1 MDPNTRS
8 EKARSIVSRRGV
20 MRTIGAALGAS
31 AIGGIGAGGGTGGK
45 TDDASEGGSNETGNG
60 SEEDDAEGTN
70 EPIEIAHRG
79 FAGIY
84 PENTIRAMEGA
95 ARLGAD
101 AIEIDLVPCGDGE
114 IVVFHDDRLS
124 ERTDGGLTDAEGV
137 VWETGCETVLD
148 TEVYETGET
157 IPTFQAV
164 MDAIPPEV
172 GVVLEF
178 KNPGS
183 FDIRPN
189 ENLEGK
195 ALETQKDLWRPFTRD
210 VLDVV
215 SGYDNELLAAASR
228 EAAIATVRELDP
240 SVPTAFFFSDS
251 IETGLDVTRTYDC
264 EVIFP
269 PINMI
274 QGTPLFES
282 PDYYVEDPDFAD
294 TDLVEVASEEGREL
308 YVFTLTS
315 GYEADQLRA
324 AGVDGILTDYP
335 GLFGYGGEIEI
346 EAAEEPAD
354 AVFDQENAADSGS
367 WATGSM

>member
-1 MDPNTRS
+1 MHPNTESRRS
-8 EKARSIVSRRGV
+8 KGVVSRRAVVKAMG
-20 MRTIGAALGAS
+20 TTLAAS
-31 AIGGIGAGGGTGGK
+31 AVGGVGAGGGT
-45 TDDASEGGSNETGNG
+45 EGESGDGEG
-60 SEEDDAEGTN
+60 SESGSKEEEVEAAN

-84 PENTIRAMEGA
+84 PENTIAAVEGA
-95 ARLGAD
+95 AQLGDD

-124 ERTDGGLTDAEGV
+124 ERTDGGLTDTEGV
-137 VWETGCETVLD
+137 IWETDPSIVLD
-148 TEVYETGET
+148 AEVYKTGET
-157 IPTFQAV
+157 IPTFEAV

-189 ENLEGK
+189 ENLKGE
-195 ALETQKDLWRPFTRD
+195 ALETQKDRWRPFTRD
-210 VLDVV
+210 VLEVV

-228 EAAIATVRELDP
+228 EAAIAVVSDLAP
-240 SVPTAFFFSDS
+240 NIPTAFFFSDS
-251 IETGLDVTRTYDC
+251 IETGLDIVHTYDC

-282 PDYYVEDPDFAD
+282 PDYYVEEPDFAD
-294 TDLVEVASEEGREL
+294 IDLVDVADEEDREL
-308 YVFTLTS
+308 YVFTLSS

-335 GLFGYGGEIEI
+335 GLFGYGGPIET
-346 EAAEEPAD
+346 EAAEEGED
-354 AVFDQENAADSGS
+354 AAFDQENATGSDS
-367 WATGSM
+367 WATGSVPSA

>member
-1 MDPNTRS
+1 MDSNTGSGRS
-8 EKARSIVSRRGV
+8 GGIVSRRTFV
-20 MRTIGAALGAS
+20 KAAGTTLGAS
-31 AIGGIGAGGGTGGK
+31 ALGGVGAGGGTGG
-45 TDDASEGGSNETGNG
+45 TDDDTGS
-60 SEEDDAEGTN
+60 GTN
-70 EPIEIAHRG
+70 AERTSEPIEIAHRG

-95 ARLGAD
+95 AQLGAD

-124 ERTDGGLTDAEGV
+124 ERNDGGLTDTDGV
-137 VWETGCETVLD
+137 IWETDCETVLD
-148 TEVYETGET
+148 AEVYETGET
-157 IPTFQAV
+157 IPTFEAV
-164 MDAIPPEV
+164 MDAIPPEI

-189 ENLEGK
+189 ENLEGG
-195 ALETQKDLWRPFTRD
+195 ALETQKDRWRPFARD

-228 EAAIATVRELDP
+228 EAAIATVHELDP
-240 SVPTAFFFSDS
+240 AIPTAFFFSDS
-251 IETGLDVTRTYDC
+251 IETGLDIVHAYDC

-282 PDYYVEDPDFAD
+282 PDYYVEEPDFAD
-294 TDLVEVASEEGREL
+294 VDLVEVAREEGREL
-308 YVFTLTS
+308 YVFTLSS
-315 GYEADQLRA
+315 GYEADQLRM

-335 GLFGYGGEIEI
+335 GLFGYGGEIES
-346 EAAEEPAD
+346 EAADEPAD
-354 AVFDQENAADSGS
+354 AVFDQENAIDSDA
-367 WATGSM
+367 WATGPLPSA